1 MEITK
6 ASLDIGAIVTGVD
19 VRKLDD
25 ATWDKMYQAFLDH
38 LVLVVRGQ
46 KGLSMEEYLNYSAR
60 FGPLKPHIVRRQ
72 RHPTHP
78 NLMVMDN
85 GIGKPGEITVNV
97 SKEVLRTRGVG
108 WHTDLSYEFPSA
120 KATQLYALALP
131 SAGGDTLFTSCY
143 ASYDALPHKLKH
155 RIANL
160 KASYRYG
167 GANSDVIELLDESDR
182 NREATIHPI
191 VRIHPE
197 TGRKSLYFDDHKLVK
212 ILDVDAAEH
221 DDLAAELRSRMAVP
235 GLELRHKWQ
244 MGDIVIWD
252 NRCALHSATGDYP
265 PNERRAFWRI
275 TIMDFGW
282 QSDRLSA

>member
-1 MEITK
+1 MEIVK
-6 ASLDIGAIVTGVD
+6 ASPDIGAMVTGVD
-19 VRKLDD
+19 VRDLDE
-25 ATWDKMYQAFLDH
+25 ATWKAMYQAFLDRQ
-38 LVLVVRGQ
+38 VLVVRGQ
-46 KGLSMEEYLNYSAR
+46 HGLTMEEYLDYSAR

-72 RHPTHP
+72 RHPKYP

-85 GIGKPGEITVNV
+85 GIGKPDEITKDV

-108 WHTDLSYEFPSA
+108 WHTDLSYESPSA

-131 SAGGDTLFTSCY
+131 SRGGDTLFTSCY
-143 ASYDALPHKLKH
+143 ASYDALPQELKD
-155 RIANL
+155 RIADL

-167 GANSDVIELLDESDR
+167 GANPKVVELLDEKDR
-182 NREATIHPI
+182 TLAPVVHPL
-191 VRIHPE
+191 VKVHPE
-197 TGRKSLYFDDHKLVK
+197 TGRKALYFDDHKLVQ
-212 ILDVDAAEH
+212 ILGVDEAEH
-221 DDLAAELRSRMAVP
+221 DALVAELKSRMVVP

-275 TIMDFGW
+275 TIMDYGW